1 MGVCDTER
9 VKNEY
14 INVNIQDPRE
24 ITDTTKFY
32 DVIIPIQSI
41 KDITKGWEIKV
52 SERFTNNYNDLIN
65 EKAVRIGIIGNSNKG
80 KSFILSK
87 LSKIKLPTGTSIK
100 TEGLSI
106 KYPDLRNYP
115 DRRIV
120 LLDSAGLETPVLIS
134 SDENREMFVQGNN
147 QQNSNNDEKAGND
160 LFKEKSKEK
169 IITELFLQD
178 YIIYNSDILIL
189 VVGILTY
196 SEQKILN
203 KIKTKL
209 KREKSLTK
217 SNNNLYIIH
226 NLMTFTTIQQVESYI
241 QETLLMSATFQL
253 EKNVKINT
261 KNEEQRGVCYY
272 EKNSNPKIFHLIFA
286 NEYSEAGR
294 YYNDYTLSFIE
305 KSYELNIDLKGF
317 DIVETVKERFLI
329 ESKDI
334 IELPPNEKIEFV
346 EYPKTLIKL
355 KTPTT
360 ITLKKFFIDELGFQ
374 NMKANGFEPNYSYY
388 KTNDAIIVKLEV
400 PGNCK
405 FESSYHYSGEYTIIK
420 INGIKEKDGNIDL
433 ENSNVYNGR
442 EYGNFSVNIPIKQED
457 FVIKNEQPLHYSEN
471 GIIILLYKIEK
482 ILKPI
487 QFTIDKNKV
496 KF

>member
-9 VKNEY
+9 SKNDY

-52 SERFTNNYNDLIN
+52 SDRYKNNYHNLIT

-87 LSKIKLPTGTSIK
+87 LSKIQLPTGTSIK

-106 KYPDLRNYP
+106 KYPDLIKYQ

-120 LLDSAGLETPVLIS
+120 LLDSAGLKTPVLIS
-134 SDENREMFVQGNN
+134 SDENRELLVQGNN
-147 QQNSNNDEKAGND
+147 QQNSANVDKDKAGND

-209 KREKSLTK
+209 KREKALTK
-217 SNNNLYIIH
+217 SNNTLFIIH

-261 KNEEQRGVCYY
+261 RIEEQRGVCYY

-286 NEYSEAGR
+286 NE
-294 YYNDYTLSFIE
+294 
-305 KSYELNIDLKGF
+305 
-317 DIVETVKERFLI
+317 
-329 ESKDI
+329 
-334 IELPPNEKIEFV
+334 
-346 EYPKTLIKL
+346 
-355 KTPTT
+355 
-360 ITLKKFFIDELGFQ
+360 
-374 NMKANGFEPNYSYY
+374 
-388 KTNDAIIVKLEV
+388 
-400 PGNCK
+400 
-405 FESSYHYSGEYTIIK
+405 
-420 INGIKEKDGNIDL
+420 
-433 ENSNVYNGR
+433 
-442 EYGNFSVNIPIKQED
+442 
-457 FVIKNEQPLHYSEN
+457 
-471 GIIILLYKIEK
+471 
-482 ILKPI
+482 
-487 QFTIDKNKV
+487 
-496 KF
+496 